1 MVNIS
6 AREFTSQNRGIN
18 DETHSENP
26 TKTPPPT
33 EQRPQKSGEILKHST
48 DQTLFSFLKE
58 NETMVTTRHIRA
70 QTVFYNPSANSQNT
84 SVSARGKLRNPS
96 STRRCINDTTANRTR
111 ISNAAQ
117 VTPRIRNPRTGRMIR
132 ATASNI
138 RSAERF
144 RQEFSEL
151 LRARAATAI
160 AHAARSFVARPC
172 GPLFTFQEK
181 SETFQTATT
190 ITGILH

>member
-1 MVNIS
+1 MVKLYKNGCRVTTRS
-6 AREFTSQNRGIN
+6 TPDWLVNSTYQNF
-18 DETHSENP
+18 
-26 TKTPPPT
+26 
-33 EQRPQKSGEILKHST
+33 
-48 DQTLFSFLKE
+48 FSHLKE
-58 NETMVTTRHIRA
+58 NETMVTTRHTRA
-70 QTVFYNPSANSQNT
+70 QTLFYNPSANSQNT
-84 SVSARGKLRNPS
+84 SVSARGKLWNP
-96 STRRCINDTTANRTR
+96 STRRWINDTTANRSR